1 MIVHNEYGSNL
12 DQRIQSIEVRQP
24 SHASQMSHLSFGKE
38 ISSNEKKTY
47 FVDINPKIIKL
58 VTTFTSMGVDSPV
71 KVEEGKIRMDIKRME
86 TGKFYPAEYDGKK
99 YLVSKTRKG
108 ITDIF
113 EVVE

>member
-1 MIVHNEYGSNL
+1 M
-12 DQRIQSIEVRQP
+12 
-24 SHASQMSHLSFGKE
+24 
-38 ISSNEKKTY
+38 
-47 FVDINPKIIKL
+47 
-58 VTTFTSMGVDSPV
+58 